1 MTENKRF
8 YVKAS
13 TTDIGTVYGVKDKV
27 KDDIVICN
35 IGEYNSLV
43 ISELLNNLNEEN
55 ERLKKE
61 LQGIYDLA
69 TVNKLYDIIYTVY
82 DDFLH
87 ETTDES
93 DYARKKVNECLQK
106 IEDFRDDL
114 E

>member
-43 ISELLNNLNEEN
+43 ISELLNELHEEN
-55 ERLKKE
+55 TRLKKE
-61 LQGIYDLA
+61 REQFHTFLNNAIHTERTRIGKNTLKQLREALQ
-69 TVNKLYDIIYTVY
+69 
-82 DDFLH
+82 
-87 ETTDES
+87 
-93 DYARKKVNECLQK
+93 
-106 IEDFRDDL
+106 
-114 E
+114 